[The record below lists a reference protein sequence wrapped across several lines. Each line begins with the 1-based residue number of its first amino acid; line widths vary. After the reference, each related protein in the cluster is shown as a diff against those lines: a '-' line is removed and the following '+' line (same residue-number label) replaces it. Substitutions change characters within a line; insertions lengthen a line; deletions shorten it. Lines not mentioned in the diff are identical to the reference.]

1 MTAVSRSNLGTFVSL
16 EEFSAGGT
24 SVWIFLLSS
33 TAHPYMHPISVALL
47 LKHTPLV
54 PLHLISNHYII
65 INLISSVSS
74 QKVPGNIGGNGTMVA
89 FITTFCSWIHE
100 TGVESSYKLAKQTT
114 SKAHSRIQSS
124 KWILIESTALL
135 LFFFFCIFY
144 NCLCLN
150 TVRETPWPSFAANL

>member
-47 LKHTPLV
+47 LKHTRLV
-54 PLHLISNHYII
+54 PLHLVSNHYII
-65 INLISSVSS
+65 INLISSVSSVSS

-135 LFFFFCIFY
+135 LFFFF
-144 NCLCLN
+144 
-150 TVRETPWPSFAANL
+150 FAFSTTAYV